1 MKIGVRTPSLS
12 KSLKA
17 RTTGRIK
24 RQMKRA
30 VNPLYGKK
38 GMGFI
43 TNPEKAIYNK
53 VYHKVTVDPLKGV
66 KSGPKKKKSTSS
78 QSTQRQATVSKPNT
92 VVYKTVTYTCNKWI
106 YISLAFFLGIV
117 GAQFFYSGQKKKGVL
132 SLSFFFTTIPFYIGV
147 YQAFVALFKKA
158 DENGNITLEVKQK
171 GNKYQFVS
179 EINRIKRLLD
189 EASNLEPVLKS
200 TLDPSEYVE
209 TLGKMVRN
217 LNQVTEFSKANA
229 NNPSFDARS
238 MASGLE
244 KMAGALEE
252 EGKAFIVRYHAMNPT
267 EEGKDKLDEY
277 LGYFSPEA
285 VSLANQLYK

>member
-66 KSGPKKKKSTSS
+66 KSGPKKRKSTSS
-78 QSTQRQATVSKPNT
+78 QSTQRQATVSRPNP

-106 YISLAFFLGIV
+106 YISLAFFLGVV

-132 SLSFFFTTIPFYIGV
+132 SFLFFFTTIPIFIGV

-171 GNKYQFVS
+171 GNKYQFIS
-179 EINRIKRLLD
+179 EFNRIKRLLD
-189 EASNLEPVLKS
+189 ETNDLEPVLKT
-200 TLDPSEYVE
+200 TLEPSEYVE
-209 TLGKMVRN
+209 TLGKMARN

-229 NNPSFDARS
+229 NNPSFDAKS
-238 MASGLE
+238 MAGGLE
-244 KMAGALEE
+244 KMSNALEE
-252 EGKAFIVRYHAMNPT
+252 EGKAFVVRYHAMYPT
-267 EEGKDKLDEY
+267 KEGKDKLDEY

>member
-209 TLGKMVRN
+209 TLGKMARN

-229 NNPSFDARS
+229 NNPSFDART
-238 MASGLE
+238 MAGGLE
-244 KMAGALEE
+244 KMANALEE
-252 EGKAFIVRYHAMNPT
+252 ESKAFIIRYHAENPT
-267 EEGKDKLDEY
+267 KEGKDKLDEY

-285 VSLANQLYK
+285 VSLADQLYK

>member
-53 VYHKVTVDPLKGV
+53 VYHKVTVDPLKSV
-66 KSGPKKKKSTSS
+66 KSEPKKKKATSS
-78 QSTQRQATVSKPNT
+78 QSAQRQATTSRPNP

-117 GAQFFYSGQKKKGVL
+117 GAQFFYSGQKKKGFL
-132 SLSFFFTTIPFYIGV
+132 SLLFFFTTVP
-147 YQAFVALFKKA
+147 AFVALFKKA

-171 GNKYQFVS
+171 GNKYQFIS
-179 EINRIKRLLD
+179 EINRIKKLLD
-189 EASNLEPVLKS
+189 ETENLEPVLKS
-200 TLDPSEYVE
+200 TLEPSEYVE
-209 TLGKMVRN
+209 TLGKMARN

-238 MASGLE
+238 MAGGLE
-244 KMAGALEE
+244 KMANALEE

-267 EEGKDKLDEY
+267 KEGKDKLDEY

>member
-43 TNPEKAIYNK
+43 NNPEKAIYNK
-53 VYHKVTVDPLKGV
+53 VYHKVTVDPLKSV
-66 KSGPKKKKSTSS
+66 KSGPKKRKSTSN
-78 QSTQRQATVSKPNT
+78 QSTQRQATASRSNP

-106 YISLAFFLGIV
+106 YISLAFFLGIF

-209 TLGKMVRN
+209 TLGKMARN

-229 NNPSFDARS
+229 NNPSFDAKS
-238 MASGLE
+238 MAGGLE
-244 KMAGALEE
+244 KMANALEE
-252 EGKAFIVRYHAMNPT
+252 EGKAFIIRYHAENPT
-267 EEGKDKLDEY
+267 KEGRDKLDEY
-277 LGYFSPEA
+277 LDYFSPEA

>member
-24 RQMKRA
+24 RQMKKA

-43 TNPEKAIYNK
+43 KNPEKALYNK
-53 VYHKVTVDPLKGV
+53 VYHKVTVDPLKSV
-66 KSGPKKKKSTSS
+66 KSGPKKKKATSS
-78 QSTQRQATVSKPNT
+78 QSTQRQATVSRPNP

-117 GAQFFYSGQKKKGVL
+117 GAQFFYSGQKKKGFL
-132 SLSFFFTTIPFYIGV
+132 SLLFSLTTIPAFIGA

-171 GNKYQFVS
+171 GNKYQFIS
-179 EINRIKRLLD
+179 EFNRIKRLLD
-189 EASNLEPVLKS
+189 ETNDLEPVLKT
-200 TLDPSEYVE
+200 TLEPSEYVE

-267 EEGKDKLDEY
+267 KEGKDKLDEY

>member
-53 VYHKVTVDPLKGV
+53 IYHKVTVDPLKGV
-66 KSGPKKKKSTSS
+66 KSGYKKRKSTSS
-78 QSTQRQATVSKPNT
+78 QSAQRQATVSRPNP

-106 YISLAFFLGIV
+106 YISLAVFFGFL
-117 GAQFFYSGQKKKGVL
+117 GAQFFYSGQKKKGIL
-132 SLSFFFTTIPFYIGV
+132 SVVFFITLIPMFIGF

-171 GNKYQFVS
+171 GNKYQFIS
-179 EINRIKRLLD
+179 EFNRIKRLLD
-189 EASNLEPVLKS
+189 ETENLEPVLKS
-200 TLDPSEYVE
+200 TLDPKEYVE
-209 TLGKMVRN
+209 TLGKMARN

-229 NNPSFDARS
+229 NNPSFDAKS
-238 MASGLE
+238 MAGGLE
-244 KMAGALEE
+244 KMANALEE
-252 EGKAFIVRYHAMNPT
+252 ESKAFIIRYHAMNPT
-267 EEGKDKLDEY
+267 KEGKDKLDEY
-277 LGYFSPEA
+277 LGYFGPEA
-285 VSLANQLYK
+285 VSLADQLYK

>member
-66 KSGPKKKKSTSS
+66 KSGPKKGKSTSS
-78 QSTQRQATVSKPNT
+78 QSAQRQATVSRPNP

-106 YISLAFFLGIV
+106 YISLAFFLGVV

-132 SLSFFFTTIPFYIGV
+132 SFLFFFTTIPIFIGV

-189 EASNLEPVLKS
+189 ETENLEPVLKS
-200 TLDPSEYVE
+200 TLEPSEYVE

-229 NNPSFDARS
+229 NNPSFDAMS
-238 MASGLE
+238 MAGGLE

-252 EGKAFIVRYHAMNPT
+252 EGKAFIARYHAMNPT
-267 EEGKDKLDEY
+267 KEGKDKLDEY

>member
-1 MKIGVRTPSLS
+1 
-12 KSLKA
+12 
-17 RTTGRIK
+17 
-24 RQMKRA
+24 MKRA

-66 KSGPKKKKSTSS
+66 KSGPKKRKTTSS
-78 QSTQRQATVSKPNT
+78 QSAQRQATVSRPNP
-92 VVYKTVTYTCNKWI
+92 VVYKTITYTCNKWI

-117 GAQFFYSGQKKKGVL
+117 GAQFFYSGQKKKGFL
-132 SLSFFFTTIPFYIGV
+132 SLLFFFTTVPAFIGV

-171 GNKYQFVS
+171 GNKYQFIS
-179 EINRIKRLLD
+179 EFNRIKRLLD
-189 EASNLEPVLKS
+189 ETENLEPVLKT
-200 TLDPSEYVE
+200 TLDPKEYVE
-209 TLGKMVRN
+209 TLGKMASN

-238 MASGLE
+238 MAGGLK
-244 KMAGALEE
+244 KMANALEE

-267 EEGKDKLDEY
+267 KEGKDKLDEY

-285 VSLANQLYK
+285 VSLTNQLYK

>member
-1 MKIGVRTPSLS
+1 MKIGARTPSLS

-66 KSGPKKKKSTSS
+66 KSGPKKRKSTSG
-78 QSTQRQATVSKPNT
+78 QSTQRQATVSRPNP

-106 YISLAFFLGIV
+106 YISLAFFLGVV
-117 GAQFFYSGQKKKGVL
+117 GAQFFYSGQKKKGFL
-132 SLSFFFTTIPFYIGV
+132 SLLFFFTTIPLFIGLG
-147 YQAFVALFKKA
+147 QAFVALFQKA

-189 EASNLEPVLKS
+189 ETENLEPVLKS
-200 TLDPSEYVE
+200 TLEPSEYVE
-209 TLGKMVRN
+209 TLGKMARN

-229 NNPSFDARS
+229 NNPSFDAKS
-238 MASGLE
+238 MAGGLE
-244 KMAGALEE
+244 KMANALEE
-252 EGKAFIVRYHAMNPT
+252 ENKAFVVRYHAMNPT
-267 EEGKDKLDEY
+267 KEGKDKLDEY
-277 LGYFSPEA
+277 LGYFSPGA

>member
-1 MKIGVRTPSLS
+1 MKIGVRTASLS

-38 GMGFI
+38 GIGFI

-53 VYHKVTVDPLKGV
+53 VYHKVTVDPLKSV

-78 QSTQRQATVSKPNT
+78 QSAQRQATVSRPNP

-117 GAQFFYSGQKKKGVL
+117 GAQFFYSGQKKKGFL
-132 SLSFFFTTIPFYIGV
+132 SLLFFFTTVPAFIGV

-189 EASNLEPVLKS
+189 ETNDLEPVLKS
-200 TLDPSEYVE
+200 TLDPKEYVE

-229 NNPSFDARS
+229 NNPSFDAGS
-238 MASGLE
+238 MAGGLE
-244 KMAGALEE
+244 KMANALEE

-267 EEGKDKLDEY
+267 KEGKDKLDEY

>member
-43 TNPEKAIYNK
+43 NNPEKAIYNK
-53 VYHKVTVDPLKGV
+53 VYHKVTVDPLKSV
-66 KSGPKKKKSTSS
+66 KSGPKKRKSTSN
-78 QSTQRQATVSKPNT
+78 QSTQRKATASRSNPVE
-92 VVYKTVTYTCNKWI
+92 YKTVTYTCNKWI
-106 YISLAFFLGIV
+106 YISLAFFLGIF

-171 GNKYQFVS
+171 GKKYQFVS

-200 TLDPSEYVE
+200 TLEPSEYVE
-209 TLGKMVRN
+209 TLGKMARN

-229 NNPSFDARS
+229 NNPSFDAKS
-238 MASGLE
+238 MAGGLE
-244 KMAGALEE
+244 KMANALEE
-252 EGKAFIVRYHAMNPT
+252 EGKAFIIRYHAENPT
-267 EEGKDKLDEY
+267 KEGRDKLDEY
-277 LGYFSPEA
+277 LDYFSPEA

>member
-24 RQMKRA
+24 RQMKKA

-53 VYHKVTVDPLKGV
+53 VYHKVSVDPLKGV
-66 KSGPKKKKSTSS
+66 KSGPKKKKATSS
-78 QSTQRQATVSKPNT
+78 QSAQRQATVSRSNP

-106 YISLAFFLGIV
+106 YISLAFFLGVV

-132 SLSFFFTTIPFYIGV
+132 SFLFFFTTIPIFIGV

-200 TLDPSEYVE
+200 TLEPSEYVE
-209 TLGKMVRN
+209 TLGKMARN

-229 NNPSFDARS
+229 NNPSFDAKS
-238 MASGLE
+238 MAGGLE
-244 KMAGALEE
+244 KMANALEE
-252 EGKAFIVRYHAMNPT
+252 EGKAFIIRYHAENPT
-267 EEGKDKLDEY
+267 KEGRDKLDEY
-277 LGYFSPEA
+277 LDYFSPEA

>member
-66 KSGPKKKKSTSS
+66 KSGPKKRKSTSS
-78 QSTQRQATVSKPNT
+78 QSTQRQATVSRPNP

-117 GAQFFYSGQKKKGVL
+117 GAQFFYSGQKKKGFL
-132 SLSFFFTTIPFYIGV
+132 SLLFFFTTVPIFIGV

-158 DENGNITLEVKQK
+158 DENGNITIEVKQK
-171 GNKYQFVS
+171 GNKYQFIS
-179 EINRIKRLLD
+179 EFNRIKRLLD
-189 EASNLEPVLKS
+189 ETENLEPVLKT
-200 TLDPSEYVE
+200 TLEPSEYVE
-209 TLGKMVRN
+209 TLGKMAGN

-229 NNPSFDARS
+229 NNPNFDARS
-238 MASGLE
+238 MAGGLE
-244 KMAGALEE
+244 KMANALEE

-267 EEGKDKLDEY
+267 KEGKDKLDEY

>member
-1 MKIGVRTPSLS
+1 
-12 KSLKA
+12 
-17 RTTGRIK
+17 
-24 RQMKRA
+24 
-30 VNPLYGKK
+30 
-38 GMGFI
+38 MGFI

-66 KSGPKKKKSTSS
+66 KSGPKKRKNTSS
-78 QSTQRQATVSKPNT
+78 QSAQRQATVSRPNP

-117 GAQFFYSGQKKKGVL
+117 GAQFFYSGQKKKGFL
-132 SLSFFFTTIPFYIGV
+132 SLLFFFTTVPAFIGV
-147 YQAFVALFKKA
+147 YQAFVAMFKKA

-171 GNKYQFVS
+171 GNKYQFIS
-179 EINRIKRLLD
+179 EFNRIKRLLD
-189 EASNLEPVLKS
+189 ETNDLEPVLKS
-200 TLDPSEYVE
+200 TLEPSEYVE
-209 TLGKMVRN
+209 TLGKMARN

-238 MASGLE
+238 MAGGLE
-244 KMAGALEE
+244 KMANALEE

-267 EEGKDKLDEY
+267 KEGKDKLDEY

>member
-66 KSGPKKKKSTSS
+66 KSGPKKRKSTSS
-78 QSTQRQATVSKPNT
+78 QSTQRQATVSRPNP

-117 GAQFFYSGQKKKGVL
+117 GAQFFYSGQKKKGFL
-132 SLSFFFTTIPFYIGV
+132 SLLFFFTTVPIFIGV

-158 DENGNITLEVKQK
+158 DENGNITIEVKQK
-171 GNKYQFVS
+171 GNKYQFIS
-179 EINRIKRLLD
+179 EFNRIKRLLD
-189 EASNLEPVLKS
+189 ETENLEPVLKT
-200 TLDPSEYVE
+200 TLEPSEYVE
-209 TLGKMVRN
+209 TLGKMAGN

-229 NNPSFDARS
+229 NNPNFDARS
-238 MASGLE
+238 MAGGLE
-244 KMAGALEE
+244 KMANALEE
-252 EGKAFIVRYHAMNPT
+252 ESKAFIIRYHAMNPT
-267 EEGKDKLDEY
+267 KEGKDKLDEY

>member
-1 MKIGVRTPSLS
+1 MKIGVRTLSLS

-66 KSGPKKKKSTSS
+66 KSGPKKRKSTSS
-78 QSTQRQATVSKPNT
+78 QSTQRQATVSRPNP
-92 VVYKTVTYTCNKWI
+92 VVYKTATYTCNKWI

-117 GAQFFYSGQKKKGVL
+117 GAQFFYSGQKKKGFL
-132 SLSFFFTTIPFYIGV
+132 SLLFFFTTIPLFIGLG
-147 YQAFVALFKKA
+147 QAFVALFQKA
-158 DENGNITLEVKQK
+158 DDNGNITLEVKQK
-171 GNKYQFVS
+171 GNKYQFIS
-179 EINRIKRLLD
+179 EFNRIKRLLD
-189 EASNLEPVLKS
+189 ETENLEPVLKT
-200 TLDPSEYVE
+200 TLDPKEYVE

-238 MASGLE
+238 MAGGLE
-244 KMAGALEE
+244 KMADALGE
-252 EGKAFIVRYHAMNPT
+252 EGKAFIARYHAMNPT
-267 EEGKDKLDEY
+267 KEGKDKLDEY

>member
-78 QSTQRQATVSKPNT
+78 QSTQRQATVSRPNT

-106 YISLAFFLGIV
+106 YISLAFFLGVV

-132 SLSFFFTTIPFYIGV
+132 SFLFFFTTIPIFIGV

-209 TLGKMVRN
+209 TLGKMARN

-229 NNPSFDARS
+229 NNPSFDART
-238 MASGLE
+238 MAGGLE
-244 KMAGALEE
+244 KMADALEE
-252 EGKAFIVRYHAMNPT
+252 ESKAFIIRYHAENPT

>member
-66 KSGPKKKKSTSS
+66 KSGPKKRKSTSS
-78 QSTQRQATVSKPNT
+78 QSAQRQATVSRPNP

-106 YISLAFFLGIV
+106 YISLAFFLGVV
-117 GAQFFYSGQKKKGVL
+117 GAQFFYSGQKKKGFL
-132 SLSFFFTTIPFYIGV
+132 SLLFFFTTVPIFIGV
-147 YQAFVALFKKA
+147 YQAFVALFRKA

-189 EASNLEPVLKS
+189 ETENLEPVLKT
-200 TLDPSEYVE
+200 TLDPKEYVE

-238 MASGLE
+238 MARGLE
-244 KMAGALEE
+244 KMANALEE
-252 EGKAFIVRYHAMNPT
+252 EGKAFIIRYHAENPT
-267 EEGKDKLDEY
+267 KEGKGKLDEY

-285 VSLANQLYK
+285 VSLANRLYN

>member
-24 RQMKRA
+24 RQMKKA

-43 TNPEKAIYNK
+43 NNPEKAIYNK

-78 QSTQRQATVSKPNT
+78 QSTQRQATVSRPNP

-117 GAQFFYSGQKKKGVL
+117 GAQFFYSGQRKRASCPCC
-132 SLSFFFTTIPFYIGV
+132 SLLQQ
-147 YQAFVALFKKA
+147 YQHL
-158 DENGNITLEVKQK
+158 
-171 GNKYQFVS
+171 
-179 EINRIKRLLD
+179 
-189 EASNLEPVLKS
+189 
-200 TLDPSEYVE
+200 
-209 TLGKMVRN
+209 
-217 LNQVTEFSKANA
+217 
-229 NNPSFDARS
+229 
-238 MASGLE
+238 
-244 KMAGALEE
+244 
-252 EGKAFIVRYHAMNPT
+252 
-267 EEGKDKLDEY
+267 
-277 LGYFSPEA
+277 
-285 VSLANQLYK
+285 

>member
-66 KSGPKKKKSTSS
+66 KSGPQKKKSTSS
-78 QSTQRQATVSKPNT
+78 QSTQRQATVSRPNP

-117 GAQFFYSGQKKKGVL
+117 GAQFFYSGQKKKGFL
-132 SLSFFFTTIPFYIGV
+132 SLLFFFTTVPAFIGV

-171 GNKYQFVS
+171 GNKYQFIS
-179 EINRIKRLLD
+179 EFNRIKRLLD
-189 EASNLEPVLKS
+189 ETNDLEPVLKT
-200 TLDPSEYVE
+200 TLEPSEYVE
-209 TLGKMVRN
+209 TLGKMARN

-229 NNPSFDARS
+229 NNPSFDAKT
-238 MASGLE
+238 MAGGLE
-244 KMAGALEE
+244 KMSGALEE
-252 EGKAFIVRYHAMNPT
+252 EGKTFIVRYHAMNPT
-267 EEGKDKLDEY
+267 KEGKDKLDEY